1 MAFGELGTDALK
13 AENVDKL
20 IKGFALREFVL
31 KQVCSVQTSGAWK
44 ESYYTESKTELSATA
59 KIARLAAFPT
69 QSPLW
74 QKNTAYLQKHGLE
87 LDISWEDVMTD
98 DIPVLARSQLRIA
111 RAVAKSVDDLI
122 YTTLAG
128 AAGVLT
134 SATPGG
140 FEWDSDTRASRHPQ
154 DQIGDAIRLL
164 ATNNYTA
171 THLIVNPKDYYLL
184 VTNDDI
190 IDAFTPTSSDII
202 KNGKV
207 GRILNLEALVT
218 NAVPA
223 DEALVLEAKTC
234 ATYRVAEELRTMT
247 KREEG
252 IKYTIRAWEL
262 GVPFVTDPEAICKI
276 TNTNK

>member
-13 AENVDKL
+13 AENVDRV
-20 IKGFALREFVL
+20 IKGFALQEFVL
-31 KQVCSVQTSGAWK
+31 KQICSVQTSGAWK

-74 QKNTAYLQKHGLE
+74 QKNSAYLQKHGLE

-128 AAGVLT
+128 ATGIHTVAC
-134 SATPGG
+134 ATDY
-140 FEWDSDTRASRHPQ
+140 EWDAPSRQNRHPQ
-154 DQIGDAIRLL
+154 DAIGNAIQKI
-164 ATNNYTA
+164 AESNYEA
-171 THLIVNPKDYYLL
+171 THLIVNPKDYRLL

-190 IDAFTPTSSDII
+190 IDAFTPTSADII
-202 KNGKV
+202 RNGKV
-207 GRILNLEALVT
+207 GKIIGIETLVS
-218 NAVPA
+218 NVVPA

-234 ATYRVAEELRTMT
+234 ATYRVAEALRTMT

-276 TNTNK
+276 TNTNI